1 MEILTIVLLAITIIL
16 LLIVLIKSNSRDR
29 AEDITDAVKA
39 DIASQNAAL
48 RNDIIGIVNNIN
60 DGNQKNLELIGD
72 QIKERQDHQN
82 DRFDHFGEIQRSMND
97 NEVKLIDQMQDDM
110 NDRLET
116 IYRRMESLESSNKD
130 ALEKIRNSMSDSLR
144 DVRDE
149 NSKKL
154 DEIKG
159 TVDEKLQTTLEKR
172 ISESFKTVSDQL
184 AQVYEGIG
192 QMKNLASDVGGL
204 KKVLSGVKTRGI
216 LGEIQL
222 GAILEEILSPE
233 QYETNVATVPGSTE
247 RVEFAVK
254 LPGSEGSV
262 YLPIDSKFAG
272 ERYQQLIEA
281 QEGGDRLE
289 IEAAYKA
296 LETELKKEAKDIK
309 EKYVSVPYTTNF
321 GIMFLPFEGLY
332 AEVVNRG
339 LLEKLQKDGVNVAGP
354 STMAALLNS
363 LQMGFR
369 TLAIQ
374 KRSDE
379 VWTLLGAVKTE
390 FEKFEEVAVK
400 MQTHLNQTSK
410 DLDTLIGTR
419 TKAINRKLREVQSL
433 TDDDSERYLEL
444 NNQIEYSD
452 EE

>member
-1 MEILTIVLLAITIIL
+1 METSSIIIIALLAVTIIL
-16 LLIVLIKSNSRDR
+16 LLIVLIRGQSKDR
-29 AEDITDAVKA
+29 ADDITDAVKA
-39 DIASQNAAL
+39 ENVNL
-48 RNDIIGIVNNIN
+48 RNDLIGMVNNIN
-60 DGNQKNLELIGD
+60 DGNQKNLVLLGD
-72 QIKERQDHQN
+72 QIKEKQN
-82 DRFDHFGEIQRSMND
+82 HFGEIQRSMND
-97 NEVKLIDQMQDDM
+97 SELKLIDQMQDDM

-116 IYRRMESLESSNKD
+116 MYRRMESLETSNKD
-130 ALEKIRNSMSDSLR
+130 SLEKIRNAMNESLR
-144 DVRDE
+144 EVRDE

-192 QMKNLASDVGGL
+192 QMKSLANDVGGL

-254 LPGSEGSV
+254 LPGPDGTV
-262 YLPIDSKFAG
+262 FLPIDSKFAG
-272 ERYQQLIEA
+272 ERYQQLIDA
-281 QEGGDRLE
+281 QETGNKLE
-289 IEAAYKA
+289 IEEAYKA
-296 LETELKKEAKDIK
+296 LENELKKEAKDIR

-374 KRSDE
+374 KRSNE

-433 TDDDSERYLEL
+433 GETDTSEVLGIDGISFTSE
-444 NNQIEYSD
+444 D